1 MKNLFLALMITFS
14 GAVLAEKTSPVY
26 PQVYS
31 FGHSVQVTVR
41 NFTDRNVHCS
51 GNIFLNTISGAR
63 EMQYYSEFV
72 PARFT
77 SYRNLYPRSFGDRI
91 LSTSHSIFC
100 F

>member
-1 MKNLFLALMITFS
+1 MKNLFLVLVFILS
-14 GAVLAEKTSPVY
+14 GSAFAENLSPVY

-31 FGHSVQVTVR
+31 YGNIVQVTIR

-51 GNIFLNTISGAR
+51 GSIYLTTISGRR
-63 EMQYYSEFV
+63 ENQFFSEFV
-72 PARFT
+72 RARFT
-77 SYRNLYPRSFGDRI
+77 SLRTIYPRSFGERI